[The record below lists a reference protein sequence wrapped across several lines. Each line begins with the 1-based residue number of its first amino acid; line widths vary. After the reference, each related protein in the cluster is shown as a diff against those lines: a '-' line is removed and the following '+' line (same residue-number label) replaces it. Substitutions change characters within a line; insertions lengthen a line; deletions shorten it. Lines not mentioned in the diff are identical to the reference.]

1 MEITSNLGKNR
12 FSTGVHMPTCVVNC
26 QLADALPT
34 DWTYL
39 MNSSPEINV
48 G

>member
-1 MEITSNLGKNR
+1 
-12 FSTGVHMPTCVVNC
+12 MPTCVVNC
-26 QLADALPT
+26 QLVDALPT

-39 MNSSPEINV
+39 MNSSLEINE